1 MRCSW
6 IPLLL
11 GICLFCDSV
20 SAGCKEDKCRKNCR
34 NKHGNMLENAFCA
47 QGQCRCVKYG
57 DSCNIKQCR
66 NHCRESVGYD
76 DEARCESDQC
86 FCRDDYSP
94 QQPAC
99 YIESCKRECYQQHGS
114 HGVASC
120 SGNGC
125 SCMHESHTPACN
137 TMQCRIHCR
146 QKVGYDDEARC
157 QFGACSCGH
166 DNGHLQRPCIESCKR
181 DCREKFGS
189 RGIRAI
195 PSCSGNNCTCFVPL
209 PCNKD
214 DCTWSCKDAL
224 DDRFVGTC
232 VENNC
237 MCMETARSNT
247 ECEEERCLERCRQH
261 RPGHKAVKAA
271 CKRGHCECFYR
282 RVCDPKECRLMCA
295 KIYRDD
301 FVSSMCLPDDRCE
314 CSHY

>member
-125 SCMHESHTPACN
+125 SCMHE
-137 TMQCRIHCR
+137 
-146 QKVGYDDEARC
+146 
-157 QFGACSCGH
+157 
-166 DNGHLQRPCIESCKR
+166 
-181 DCREKFGS
+181 
-189 RGIRAI
+189 
-195 PSCSGNNCTCFVPL
+195 L

-237 MCMETARSNT
+237 MCMETVARSNT